1 MGTIIYPTLPEMQPA
16 ADPTT
21 RAEAKNDVFTAQLDE
36 TFARQLDNDFAR
48 EVRAYLHGPD
58 TGLSH
63 LSGEAAL
70 EAIAGALPALDDL
83 KTRTVARAANP
94 RQQAVLEPLL
104 DTRLGWAAGTIG
116 AMAKRA
122 STEVDDA
129 SVAERVTGLGLD
141 AMAAWDDPARL
152 HQLGRT
158 VVDELHYQGERRA
171 LAPEQIAA
179 RARAGLSDLY
189 AGAVEA
195 ALDRDV
201 VRAAKLY
208 EHSREAIAPERQAAL
223 ESRLVA
229 TRGTLVVRDID
240 EALAA
245 IELDPA
251 APPSADAF
259 ESRAAELMPDDA
271 PAKLRERL
279 VQVVAHAQR
288 RATRQWDKKQ
298 GQAGVAA
305 LAWLQQNPEVPP
317 TALPQDVHA
326 WLAPDQ
332 QLGLA
337 IAAEAGHVVTDPE
350 LQERLD
356 RLAVH
361 DPKAFAETDL
371 GRYALSLDEHDYR
384 RLSEIRK
391 AVIEGRSDPDHLRWA
406 QARLGV
412 ERALGELT
420 RANAEPVPTLSKDS
434 GAERPE
440 EKAVDPPTPPAD
452 RP

>member
-1 MGTIIYPTLPEMQPA
+1 MGTIIYPNLPEKQPA
-16 ADPTT
+16 AEPST
-21 RAEAKNDVFTAQLDE
+21 REEDRDDVFAAQLDE
-36 TFARQLDNDFAR
+36 TFARQLDNDFAG

-58 TGLSH
+58 TGLST
-63 LSGEAAL
+63 LSGESAL
-70 EAIAGALPALDDL
+70 EAIAGALPALDEL
-83 KTRTVARAANP
+83 KKRTIARAANP

-122 STEVDDA
+122 SVEVDDS

-158 VVDELHYQGERRA
+158 VVNELRYQGERRA
-171 LAPEQIAA
+171 LPPEQIAA

-201 VRAAKLY
+201 VRAAQLY
-208 EHSREAIAPERQAAL
+208 EHAREAIAPERQAAL
-223 ESRLVA
+223 DSRLVA
-229 TRGTLVVRDID
+229 TRETLVVREID

-245 IELDPA
+245 MKLDPA
-251 APPSADAF
+251 APPSPDAF
-259 ESRAAELMPDDA
+259 ENRAAELMPDDA
-271 PAKLRERL
+271 PVELRERL

-288 RATRQWDKKQ
+288 RAMRQWDKKQ

-305 LAWLQQNPEVPP
+305 LAWLRQNPDVPP
-317 TALPQDVHA
+317 TALPRDVHA

-332 QLGLA
+332 QLDLA
-337 IAAEAGHVVTDPE
+337 IAAEAGRVVTDPE
-350 LQERLD
+350 LHERLD

-361 DPKAFAETDL
+361 DPRAFAETDL
-371 GRYALSLDEHDYR
+371 DRHALSLDEHDYR

-406 QARLGV
+406 QARIGV
-412 ERALGELT
+412 ERALEAVT
-420 RANAEPVPTLSKDS
+420 RANAEPV
-434 GAERPE
+434 ERPG
-440 EKAVDPPTPPAD
+440 EKGVDPPTPPAD

>member
-16 ADPTT
+16 EEPSTRSANEKDVLTT
-21 RAEAKNDVFTAQLDE
+21 LLDE
-36 TFARQLDNDFAR
+36 TFARQLENDFAR

-70 EAIAGALPALDDL
+70 EAIAGALPVLDEL
-83 KTRTVARAANP
+83 KKRTVARATNP

-104 DTRLGWAAGTIG
+104 DTRLDWAAGTIG
-116 AMAKRA
+116 TMAKRA

-129 SVAERVTGLGLD
+129 SVAERVAGLGLD

-158 VVDELHYQGERRA
+158 VVNELRYQGERRA
-171 LAPEQIAA
+171 WTHEQIAA
-179 RARAGLSDLY
+179 RARTGLSDLY
-189 AGAVEA
+189 AGAVET

-201 VRAAKLY
+201 VRAAQLY

-223 ESRLVA
+223 DSRFVA
-229 TRGTLVVRDID
+229 ARETLVVRDID
-240 EALAA
+240 EAMAA
-245 IELDPA
+245 MELDPA
-251 APPSADAF
+251 APPVAAAF
-259 ESRAAELMPDDA
+259 ENRAAELMPGDA
-271 PAKLRERL
+271 PTELRERL

-305 LAWLQQNPEVPP
+305 LAWLQQNPDVPP
-317 TALPQDVHA
+317 TALPQDVRA

-337 IAAEAGHVVTDPE
+337 IAAEAGHVITDPE
-350 LQERLD
+350 LYDRLD

-361 DPKAFAETDL
+361 DPKAFAEIDL
-371 GRYALSLDEHDYR
+371 DRHALSLDQQDFR

-391 AVIEGRSDPDHLRWA
+391 AVIEGRPDPDHLRWA

-412 ERALGELT
+412 ERALGAIMQGST
-420 RANAEPVPTLSKDS
+420 EPVPTPSKNP

-440 EKAVDPPTPPAD
+440 EKAVDRPTPPAD